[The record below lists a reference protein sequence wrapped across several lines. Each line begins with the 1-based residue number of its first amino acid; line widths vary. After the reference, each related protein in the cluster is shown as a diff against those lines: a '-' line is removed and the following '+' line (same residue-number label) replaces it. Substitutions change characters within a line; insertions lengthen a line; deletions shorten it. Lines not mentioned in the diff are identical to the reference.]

1 MITIYTSRR
10 IKHKS
15 LAVIKEYGTNDV
27 YQICESLGIYILKN
41 KLGQANGFLQFDKPT
56 NQYLI
61 HINENLK
68 NEHFVIAHE
77 LGHYYLHKNLNTFKI
92 LNCSSALKDKLEHQA
107 NLFASELLLTDRMI
121 HDAIP
126 IIREF
131 TQEQV
136 ASYFEVPLSAV
147 VDYKFAQPGNT
158 LNSVFN
164 FCNNQL
170 KAFG

>member
-1 MITIYTSRR
+1 MIIIYTSRR

-77 LGHYYLHKNLNTFKI
+77 LGHYFLHKNLNTFKI
-92 LNCSSALKDKLEHQA
+92 LKCSSVLKDKLEHQA
-107 NLFASELLLTDRMI
+107 NLFAAEIILSDKMI
-121 HDAIP
+121 FEALPFIEGFN
-126 IIREF
+126 I
-131 TQEQV
+131 EQI
-136 ASYFEVPLSAV
+136 ASYFRVPLFVA
-147 VDYKFAQPGNT
+147 DYKFSNFP
-158 LNSVFN
+158 NSLHSNSDFPVN
-164 FCNNQL
+164 
-170 KAFG
+170 KISAFV

>member
-1 MITIYTSRR
+1 
-10 IKHKS
+10 
-15 LAVIKEYGTNDV
+15 
-27 YQICESLGIYILKN
+27 
-41 KLGQANGFLQFDKPT
+41 
-56 NQYLI
+56 
-61 HINENLK
+61 
-68 NEHFVIAHE
+68 
-77 LGHYYLHKNLNTFKI
+77 
-92 LNCSSALKDKLEHQA
+92 
-107 NLFASELLLTDRMI
+107 MI